1 MPGALQTPATRAPW
15 GPLVQWDRRPR
26 AGAAAPVRCPRGP
39 GPLWG
44 RGAGAQGLSSQRL
57 RSWRARQGRPEGGRR
72 RVSTPAL
79 GKPAAF
85 PEPGPSGRPR
95 PTLVP
100 RPAARTPATACPLQP
115 APAALSL
122 SLPECQCGPWW
133 SRPGCRL
140 GHARYR
146 RRGPRGSLAGA
157 GAADGSTGLVPRLP
171 SLPWPPAE
179 GSEPPGGGSRGCAC
193 PRLFRSWSR
202 FRFRFDHEIADML
215 PLLPGVS
222 PSNSGAN
229 SGLPPSPALGAP
241 LWSTGPPCPDRLVTT
256 SHSGK
261 RSVFE

>member
-1 MPGALQTPATRAPW
+1 MS
-15 GPLVQWDRRPR
+15 
-26 AGAAAPVRCPRGP
+26 CPRGP

-146 RRGPRGSLAGA
+146 RRRPRGSLAGA
-157 GAADGSTGLVPRLP
+157 GAADGSASLVPRPPPCHGRQQEAP
-171 SLPWPPAE
+171 SARAPEAGDARVPASSGRGRASVFASIRRWLTCFLLSLGCPPLTQVLTQ
-179 GSEPPGGGSRGCAC
+179 GS
-193 PRLFRSWSR
+193 PRL
-202 FRFRFDHEIADML
+202 
-215 PLLPGVS
+215 LL
-222 PSNSGAN
+222 
-229 SGLPPSPALGAP
+229 
-241 LWSTGPPCPDRLVTT
+241 
-256 SHSGK
+256 
-261 RSVFE
+261 